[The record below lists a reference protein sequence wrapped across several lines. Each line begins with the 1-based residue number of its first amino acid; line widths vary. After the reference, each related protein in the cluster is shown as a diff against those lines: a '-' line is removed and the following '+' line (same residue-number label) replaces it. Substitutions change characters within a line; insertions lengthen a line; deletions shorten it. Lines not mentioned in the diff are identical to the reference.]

1 MYSVRS
7 IKKTWYRLIPSRFPP
22 VDIYERL
29 GPPEDWGAL
38 HALEEMTN
46 PRVRQRELLTGLNR
60 VDLGS
65 PRLQNW
71 NHAPFTYLN
80 PEGTWLLDPFYG
92 VLELSNC
99 LQTALAT
106 SIRKRELFLASANE
120 PPIDLDMRVLGHSVS
135 GDFLDLTGLD
145 PQLPQS
151 ARWRIGEQALQ
162 SGAAGAVFACP
173 HRPKAEC
180 IAIFQG
186 EALGKSVQED
196 HYRFIWDGTAVRSV
210 YAFNGGRKLAANEIF
225 SEQTMT
231 RAA

>member
-1 MYSVRS
+1 MYTVRH
-7 IKKTWYRLIPSRFPP
+7 IDEIWHRLIPSRFPP
-22 VDIYERL
+22 VDIYERIASSD
-29 GPPEDWGAL
+29 DWGEL
-38 HALEEMTN
+38 HAIEEMTN

-80 PEGTWLLDPFYG
+80 PEGTWLLDPFFG
-92 VLELSNC
+92 ALELSDT
-99 LQTALAT
+99 LQTALAM
-106 SIRKRELFLASANE
+106 SIRKRELFLSRTNE
-120 PPIDLDMRVLGHSVS
+120 PPIDLDMRVLGHRVT

-145 PQLPQS
+145 PALTQS
-151 ARWRIGEQALQ
+151 ARWRAGEDALR
-162 SGAAGAVFACP
+162 SGADGALFLSPYRPDARCVAVF
-173 HRPKAEC
+173 K
-180 IAIFQG
+180 G

-225 SEQTMT
+225 SKEPIP